1 MEGFNNCFFT
11 PENNS
16 WFVHTLFWFPDPL
29 KSLVFL
35 PCGRAEKTR
44 AKYGRKKISEGFT
57 HNLMKAVRSDGNL
70 EKVIIS
76 EPLTIIPYEIE
87 MHPLRPDYNLPAK
100 DLSIQSEFTFQ
111 IRLGFWL
118 SKLKRRQPERK
129 FIYYVGAT
137 HHYFILFWANALAD
151 YPFTII
157 HEIPPH
163 GIRDYATSAQKL
175 RDMIYNLEDNGII
188 PTLKHPNFDQWIK
201 KIGGYSNRKFW
212 ESIQLLQKAV
222 RIPKSRNDFSKETLK
237 VTNVEEFKQGFDAI
251 YQVLLE
257 KSQGELV
264 SFS

>member
-11 PENNS
+11 NENNS
-16 WFVHTLFWFPDPL
+16 WFVHALFWFPDPL
-29 KSLVFL
+29 KPLVLL

-57 HNLMKAVRSDGNL
+57 HNLMKAVRSDDHL

-87 MHPLRPDYNLPAK
+87 MHPLRPDYNLPAR

-137 HHYFILFWANALAD
+137 HHYFILFALLVFRLIVCYNSFIFYITNGGHQNLIKRSFD
-151 YPFTII
+151 Y
-157 HEIPPH
+157 E
-163 GIRDYATSAQKL
+163 TSKEYVH
-175 RDMIYNLEDNGII
+175 IYKHNGIYFGFNLFC
-188 PTLKHPNFDQWIK
+188 PALGLKS
-201 KIGGYSNRKFW
+201 Y
-212 ESIQLLQKAV
+212 
-222 RIPKSRNDFSKETLK
+222 RNNTSYK
-237 VTNVEEFKQGFDAI
+237 
-251 YQVLLE
+251 
-257 KSQGELV
+257 
-264 SFS
+264 